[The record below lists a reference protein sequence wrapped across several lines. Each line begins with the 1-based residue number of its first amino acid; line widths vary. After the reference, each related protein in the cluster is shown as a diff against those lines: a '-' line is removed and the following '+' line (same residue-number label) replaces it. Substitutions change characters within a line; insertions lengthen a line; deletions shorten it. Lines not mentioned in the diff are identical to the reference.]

1 MAVLTGKGEEFTP
14 EEICAGGERERERE
28 RETETERDRERQRQ
42 REREREREGQR
53 ETRKI
58 NTCKAKG

>member
-1 MAVLTGKGEEFTP
+1 VLTGKGEEFTP
-14 EEICAGGERERERE
+14 EEICAG
-28 RETETERDRERQRQ
+28 
-42 REREREREGQR
+42 REREGQR

>member
-1 MAVLTGKGEEFTP
+1 VLTGKGEEFTP
-14 EEICAGGERERERE
+14 EEICAWRDRERERERE
-28 RETETERDRERQRQ
+28 RERDRE
-42 REREREREGQR
+42 R